1 MAESNGDKA
10 IKEVKHYLNGAWY
23 WKKKQKIL
31 EENIEYLR
39 SQAEKMT
46 TKFQYVPVFG
56 GYEDHRQ
63 DVIAKM
69 IDKEKKYLDAV
80 KNCEEKIAEIEFFI
94 NGLESY
100 QERIVLEYRYIF
112 FVGWLDISCKL
123 HYNLRSVFKIH
134 KNALHHLLEVHKRI
148 VDNGGKPLF

>member
-23 WKKKQKIL
+23 WEKKQKIL

-69 IDKEKKYLDAV
+69 IDKEKSTLMPLKTA
-80 KNCEEKIAEIEFFI
+80 KK
-94 NGLESY
+94 GLKKSNF
-100 QERIVLEYRYIF
+100 L
-112 FVGWLDISCKL
+112 
-123 HYNLRSVFKIH
+123 
-134 KNALHHLLEVHKRI
+134 
-148 VDNGGKPLF
+148 